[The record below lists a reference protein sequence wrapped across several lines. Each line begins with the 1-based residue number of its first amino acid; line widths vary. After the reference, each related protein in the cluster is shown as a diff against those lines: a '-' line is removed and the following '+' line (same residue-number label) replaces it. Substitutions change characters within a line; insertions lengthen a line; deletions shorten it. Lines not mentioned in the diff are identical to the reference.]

1 MAVEFKTSMTKA
13 ELLEIAAKNGIKAD
27 DSMTKA
33 QIVAAL
39 EAYNDAE
46 REAEAAALTDDSAP
60 TGNDDGTEGN
70 NTAPAE
76 STAESATEGAGSD
89 GGGAEADNTAPAE
102 SAAESATEGAGSDG
116 GGAGADNTA
125 PAESTAESA
134 TEGAGSDG
142 GGAGA
147 DNTTP
152 AENAA
157 ESAQEEPQGYDL
169 FVYAGPSL
177 PRGRLKENAV
187 FNGTREDVKAY
198 LADVLEEYPQIDK
211 LIVPASKLAAFSVKV
226 KTPGNIAHKY
236 YTDIVSAM
244 RGNKEV

>member
-13 ELLEIAAKNGIKAD
+13 ELLEIAAENGIEAD

-70 NTAPAE
+70 NT
-76 STAESATEGAGSD
+76 T
-89 GGGAEADNTAPAE
+89 PAE
-102 SAAESATEGAGSDG
+102 SAAESATDGAGSSDDG
-116 GGAGADNTA
+116 TEGNNTA
-125 PAESTAESA
+125 PAES
-134 TEGAGSDG
+134 
-142 GGAGA
+142 
-147 DNTTP
+147 
-152 AENAA
+152 AA